1 MSDILSA
8 HALSHVISELCDWE
22 LDDPDGHELS
32 TGQIHAQLV
41 DSGYGNVVENGILEQ
56 VVAAWQR
63 HKSHETVAVPRWA
76 WRRIIERL
84 QTVAEDEN
92 IVSNLRRV
100 VARDGAD
107 MLIDGFGE
115 GWVKIADIENDPD
128 HSAGINLGIGHHYTE
143 GVWLAFSPDEIRE
156 FIKRLQT
163 SIDRLDPPDG
173 SELAMTVFDAWG
185 RLDIEEQRE
194 VMANMVEAMVQSV
207 GDVSVPE
214 VCHDLANDALAI
226 QGDVRR

>member
-1 MSDILSA
+1 MSDTLSA

-22 LDDPDGHELS
+22 LDDPDGHDLTTS
-32 TGQIHAQLV
+32 QIHAQLV

-63 HKSHETVAVPRWA
+63 HKSHTRPQIDDDECGGRPCVS
-76 WRRIIERL
+76 
-84 QTVAEDEN
+84 EDEYA
-92 IVSNLRRV
+92 VRVDQRRAV

-115 GWVKIADIENDPD
+115 GWVKIVDIVNDPD

-143 GVWLAFSPDEIRE
+143 GAWLAFSPDEIRE

-173 SELAMTVFDAWG
+173 SELASTAFDAWERLERRLSLLRAHG
-185 RLDIEEQRE
+185 RRRHVGALHPDCPACQNTGE
-194 VMANMVEAMVQSV
+194 V
-207 GDVSVPE
+207 
-214 VCHDLANDALAI
+214 
-226 QGDVRR
+226 R